1 MSITGFAREL
11 LRTRAADILPIRMR
25 GTGHTWWLHAIAA
38 TAWLLALCA
47 AGACTG
53 PGLEP
58 PANNLGGDRGDA
70 GNAGAGGAA
79 ASGGTGGPGEPS
91 MPGDA
96 GSGDGDGDATSD
108 AGEALPDSGVDDDGG
123 TDPDELEP

>member
-1 MSITGFAREL
+1 M
-11 LRTRAADILPIRMR
+11 LRALAADILPIRMR
-25 GTGHTWWLHAIAA
+25 GTGHTWLQHAVAA

-58 PANNLGGDRGDA
+58 PEANLGEDHGDA

-79 ASGGTGGPGEPS
+79 AGGTGGAGGPLI
-91 MPGDA
+91 PGD
-96 GSGDGDGDATSD
+96 GGGGDGDSSSD
-108 AGEALPDSGVDDDGG
+108 AGEALPDGGVDDDGG
-123 TDPDELEP
+123 TDPEELEP

>member
-1 MSITGFAREL
+1 VSITGFAREL
-11 LRTRAADILPIRMR
+11 LRTHAADILAIGMR
-25 GTGHTWWLHAIAA
+25 GTGHTWLQHAIAA
-38 TAWLLALCA
+38 IAWLLALCA

-58 PANNLGGDRGDA
+58 PASNLGGDRGDA

-79 ASGGTGGPGEPS
+79 ASGGTGGVGEPVI
-91 MPGDA
+91 PGDA
-96 GSGDGDGDATSD
+96 GSGDGDVDGASD
-108 AGEALPDSGVDDDGG
+108 AGEAVPDSGVDDDGG